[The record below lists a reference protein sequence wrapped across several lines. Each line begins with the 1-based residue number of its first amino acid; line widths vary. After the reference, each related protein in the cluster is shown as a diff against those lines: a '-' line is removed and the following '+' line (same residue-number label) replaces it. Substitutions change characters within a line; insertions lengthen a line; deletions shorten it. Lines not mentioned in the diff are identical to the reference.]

1 MLTISQKRFFVSL
14 NELALSV
21 EPNIK

>member
-21 EPNIK
+21 EPDIK